1 VSVNLI
7 KLIMDNNIYNII
19 NKFDNDR
26 EDINSKII
34 SYINDSKDI
43 SNCSDVMVLLLS
55 ERQILIEYISN
66 INANIVEIDTLLKV
80 KRKDRYIYYMQDY
93 DLRLDKS
100 QRETFID
107 SDLIDDI
114 RLKDILFNH
123 VNFLKE
129 SVATLDKLFFS
140 IKWKLSL
147 KEFEL

>member
-1 VSVNLI
+1 
-7 KLIMDNNIYNII
+7 MDNNIYNII

-43 SNCSDVMVLLLS
+43 SNCSNVMVLLLS

>member
-1 VSVNLI
+1 
-7 KLIMDNNIYNII
+7 
-19 NKFDNDR
+19 
-26 EDINSKII
+26 
-34 SYINDSKDI
+34 
-43 SNCSDVMVLLLS
+43 MVLLLS

>member
-1 VSVNLI
+1 
-7 KLIMDNNIYNII
+7 MDNNIYNII

-80 KRKDRYIYYMQDY
+80 KRKDRYIYYMRDY

>member
-1 VSVNLI
+1 
-7 KLIMDNNIYNII
+7 MDNNIYNII

>member
-1 VSVNLI
+1 
-7 KLIMDNNIYNII
+7 MDNNIYNII

-66 INANIVEIDTLLKV
+66 INANIVEIDTLLKA

>member
-1 VSVNLI
+1 
-7 KLIMDNNIYNII
+7 MDNNIYNII

-93 DLRLDKS
+93 DLRLDKT

>member
-1 VSVNLI
+1 
-7 KLIMDNNIYNII
+7 MDNNIYNII

-26 EDINSKII
+26 EEINSKII

>member
-1 VSVNLI
+1 
-7 KLIMDNNIYNII
+7 MDNNIYNII

-26 EDINSKII
+26 ENINSKII

-66 INANIVEIDTLLKV
+66 INANIVEIDTLLKA

-93 DLRLDKS
+93 DLRLDKT

>member
-1 VSVNLI
+1 
-7 KLIMDNNIYNII
+7 MDNNIYNII

-66 INANIVEIDTLLKV
+66 INANIVEIDTLLKA

-93 DLRLDKS
+93 DLRLDKT

>member
-1 VSVNLI
+1 
-7 KLIMDNNIYNII
+7 MDNNIYNII

-26 EDINSKII
+26 EEINSKII

-114 RLKDILFNH
+114 RLRDILFNH